1 MGKAAEERRLRVPLR
16 YTAHDQHLVAQTPG
30 LPPCLLES
38 YGRQAEGFGPA
49 FRSVRAGRPQGGF
62 GVYGSYARVGDS
74 DIDRVGVGLALPW
87 SGDGKPSPYRVCV
100 KTSFRLSFRSRSC
113 GRGISL

>member
-30 LPPCLLES
+30 
-38 YGRQAEGFGPA
+38 
-49 FRSVRAGRPQGGF
+49 F
-62 GVYGSYARVGDS
+62 GVCGSYARVGDS

-87 SGDGKPSPYRVCV
+87 SGDGKPSPY
-100 KTSFRLSFRSRSC
+100 
-113 GRGISL
+113 